1 MKGTE
6 LFSELLLSIQ
16 SGGVI
21 NKKVAIDK
29 AIGNESING
38 NTLTRISKE
47 FVATFNATKKMFG
60 KDKKGDFFKTTRFH
74 NTAEFYS
81 LFMIVWNMRKEKL
94 VLGDRKR
101 NEAAMAMLR
110 KLGAGVDE
118 LRDQL
123 RKAQPAK
130 ANQRMFAD
138 YLLTVQGDTDS
149 AATRKRRAEVLEPM
163 LFPLFER
170 KDTKRL
176 FSSEQRR
183 IIWNREEQH
192 FCAGKNCP
200 TPKKALGWE
209 DVTIDHVLAWIKGGQ
224 TALKNAQILCRHCNS
239 KKGGR

>member
-1 MKGTE
+1 MT
-6 LFSELLLSIQ
+6 
-16 SGGVI
+16 
-21 NKKVAIDK
+21 
-29 AIGNESING
+29 
-38 NTLTRISKE
+38 
-47 FVATFNATKKMFG
+47 
-60 KDKKGDFFKTTRFH
+60 
-74 NTAEFYS
+74 
-81 LFMIVWNMRKEKL
+81 
-94 VLGDRKR
+94 
-101 NEAAMAMLR
+101 
-110 KLGAGVDE
+110 
-118 LRDQL
+118 
-123 RKAQPAK
+123 
-130 ANQRMFAD
+130 
-138 YLLTVQGDTDS
+138 
-149 AATRKRRAEVLEPM
+149 VLEPM

>member
-1 MKGTE
+1 
-6 LFSELLLSIQ
+6 
-16 SGGVI
+16 
-21 NKKVAIDK
+21 
-29 AIGNESING
+29 
-38 NTLTRISKE
+38 
-47 FVATFNATKKMFG
+47 
-60 KDKKGDFFKTTRFH
+60 
-74 NTAEFYS
+74 
-81 LFMIVWNMRKEKL
+81 MIVWNMRKEKL

-183 IIWNREEQH
+183 IIWKPLGGKMSQSTMFWHGLREGRPH
-192 FCAGKNCP
+192 SRTHKSFAD
-200 TPKKALGWE
+200 TAILRRAAD
-209 DVTIDHVLAWIKGGQ
+209 DV
-224 TALKNAQILCRHCNS
+224 
-239 KKGGR
+239 